1 MNRDAGIVKQG
12 GMSLVLALIL
22 LCLSGARAQTG
33 ELTGEYNE
41 AYYVLNSLNAG
52 LSDEPVNLQTPQAAL
67 EYFVL
72 RARANDFAAAARALN
87 LNLLPESEQLAR
99 APALAE
105 QLYIVLDRKNIINWD
120 EVSDRP
126 DAQAETVPGASNPV
140 AGQPRRSVLLDTE
153 EIDGRDIAVRLQR
166 VRVGESAPVWVFSP
180 NTVENIP
187 ALFDQFGPGPIDRAM
202 PEWALARPFVGVPLW
217 EWGALLLLILLCAGV
232 GWAAG
237 KLSEW
242 LFRRSKSGLVTV
254 VTGRLLRPVAFAVAF
269 GLLFALTSGGLLLS
283 GAVLGVMRPL
293 TWVLFIGALTWVGM
307 RLIALFTER
316 FERRSKGVLEEGYDD
331 RAQKQLTVLSIV
343 RRVFIFLIVLVGFGV
358 GLSQFTSLQLLG
370 TTLLTSAGIASV
382 VIGIAAQPVLGNIV
396 AGIQL
401 AITQPVRIGDSVY
414 IEENWGYVE
423 DLGYTFAQ
431 VRTWDDRRL
440 LVPLRYLV
448 TEPYENWT
456 LDDAHITK
464 PIYLYADYRVD
475 VGKVREK
482 FTELLKASD
491 DWDERQEPTV
501 QVTSVS
507 DDAVEIRALCS
518 AKDPAAAWSL
528 HCELRERMVAYLQ
541 DLEQGRY
548 LPQRRLILQNETGT
562 SSETSFETSSG
573 RAVSRAST
581 PKNPTSE
588 KSTSQ
593 TSVTSS

>member
-1 MNRDAGIVKQG
+1 MNWGTGLAGKG
-12 GMSLVLALIL
+12 RTFPVLALLL
-22 LCLSGARAQTG
+22 LCLTGVYAQTG
-33 ELTGEYNE
+33 ELAGEYNE
-41 AYYVLNSLNAG
+41 AYYVLESLNAG

-67 EYFVL
+67 EHFVL
-72 RARANDFAAAARALN
+72 NARADDFAAAARALN
-87 LNLLPESEQLAR
+87 LNLLPESEQAAR
-99 APALAE
+99 APELAE
-105 QLYIVLDRKNIINWD
+105 QLYVVLDRKNIINWD

-126 DAQAETVPGASNPV
+126 DAQSETVPGASNPV

-153 EIDGRDIAVRLQR
+153 TIDGRDIAVRLQR

-180 NTVENIP
+180 NTVENVP
-187 ALFDQFGPGPIDRAM
+187 TLFDQFGPGPIDRTM

-217 EWGALLLLILLCAGV
+217 EWGALLLLILFCAGV

-242 LFRRSKSGLVTV
+242 LFQRSNSGLVTV

-269 GLLFALTSGGLLLS
+269 GLLFTLTSGGLLLS

-331 RAQKQLTVLSIV
+331 RAQRQLTILSIV
-343 RRVFIFLIVLVGFGV
+343 RRVFIFFIVLVGFGV
-358 GLSQFTSLQLLG
+358 GLSQFTSLELLG

-382 VIGIAAQPVLGNIV
+382 IIGIAAQPVLGNVV

-414 IEENWGYVE
+414 IENNWGYIE

-440 LVPLRYLV
+440 LIPLRYLV

-456 LDDAHITK
+456 LDDAHIIK

-475 VGKVREK
+475 VEKVREK
-482 FTELLKASD
+482 FADLLKASD
-491 DWDERQEPTV
+491 EWDERQEPTV

-518 AKDPAAAWSL
+518 ARDPSTAWTL
-528 HCELRERMVAYLQ
+528 HCELREQMVAYLQ
-541 DLEQGRY
+541 QLEQGRY

-562 SSETSFETSSG
+562 SSETSSG
-573 RAVSRAST
+573 RAVSR
-581 PKNPTSE
+581 TSAE
-588 KSTSQ
+588 KSNSDKATSQ
-593 TSVTSS
+593 AAASS

>member
-1 MNRDAGIVKQG
+1 MDLAVGK
-12 GMSLVLALIL
+12 MCLVLLVL
-22 LCLSGARAQTG
+22 LWQGAYTQTG

-41 AYYVLNSLNAG
+41 AYYVLESLNVG

-67 EYFVL
+67 EHFVL
-72 RARANDFAAAARALN
+72 NARVDDFSAAARVLN
-87 LNLLPESEQLAR
+87 LNLVPESEQAALA
-99 APALAE
+99 PGLAE
-105 QLYIVLDRKNIINWD
+105 QLYVVLNRKNLINWD

-126 DAQAETVPGASNPV
+126 DAQTQTLPGASNPV
-140 AGQPRRSVLLDTE
+140 AGQPRRSVLLGSETIE
-153 EIDGRDIAVRLQR
+153 GRDVAVRLQR
-166 VRVGESAPVWVFSP
+166 VQVAESAPVWVFSP

-187 ALFDQFGPGPIDRAM
+187 VLYEQFGPGPIDRAL
-202 PEWALARPFVGVPLW
+202 PEWTTTRLFFEVPLW

-242 LFRRSKSGLVTV
+242 LFQRSEQGVVTF
-254 VTGRLLRPVAFAVAF
+254 VTGRLLRPVAFAVSF

-293 TWVLFIGALTWVGM
+293 IWILFIGALTWAGM

-331 RAQKQLTVLSIV
+331 RAQKQLTILSIV

-382 VIGIAAQPVLGNIV
+382 IIGIAAQPVLGNIV

-414 IEENWGYVE
+414 IENNWGYIE

-440 LVPLRYLV
+440 LIPLRYLV

-456 LDDAHITK
+456 LDDAHIIK

-475 VGKVREK
+475 VEKVREK
-482 FTELLKASD
+482 FAELLKASD
-491 DWDERQEPTV
+491 EWDERQEPTV

-518 AKDPAAAWSL
+518 AKDPSAAWSL
-528 HCELRERMVAYLQ
+528 HCALREQLVAYLQ

-548 LPQRRLILQNETGT
+548 LPQRRLILQSETET
-562 SSETSFETSSG
+562 SPGETSRASASETSLSG
-573 RAVSRAST
+573 KSASRAS
-581 PKNPTSE
+581 
-588 KSTSQ
+588 
-593 TSVTSS
+593 VTS